1 MNLTIYSLMMAII
14 WFNVFV
20 LLGSLLQR
28 KLCLFLNYNFYPI
41 LFLIFL
47 SLIRLFAPVETPFTV
62 VVQSW
67 VIFPAIQD
75 AMKTEVAF
83 TESSSLTVFGIL
95 VLASSI
101 VTVVLLIRLLCTY
114 RRGFKVVNHYP
125 QTEDARLLS
134 IMDGIV
140 RETKPG
146 QPYRLCVFE
155 ENIVP
160 SICGLWKPTIILPS
174 WLLTMTDEDI
184 RYILMHEWRHYREK
198 DLWVKFFIEVICC
211 ITWWNPVV
219 YLLKKD
225 IDQTFELK
233 CDLKTTIP
241 LSEGDRLDYLST
253 LLKLARM
260 QWQPEKKQPAAIH
273 FTGRSSEGAT
283 MVANARQRFQA
294 VLQYEKRNRRI
305 EVVCMTCLLMLFL
318 MSFRFVIQP
327 CFDPPMD
334 ALTEL
339 KYPDVDW
346 TSVVTPT
353 IENAYILQKESGE
366 YLLYINDKVYRT
378 LFPEELHN
386 ETHKSLQIIK
396 EKKE

>member
-1 MNLTIYSLMMAII
+1 MMALI
-14 WFNVFV
+14 WFNIFV

-28 KLCLFLNYNFYPI
+28 KLCLFLHYNFYPI

-47 SLIRLFAPVETPFTV
+47 SLIRLVAPVETPFTV
-62 VVQSW
+62 VIQSW
-67 VIFPAIQD
+67 VVFPAIQN
-75 AMKTEVAF
+75 AMKTEIAF

-95 VLASSI
+95 TLISSI
-101 VTVVLLIRLLCTY
+101 IAVVLLIRLLRTY
-114 RRGFKVVNHYP
+114 RRGFKVVNSCP
-125 QTEDARLLS
+125 QTEDARLLG

-146 QPYRLCVFE
+146 QSYRLCVFE

-160 SICGLWKPTIILPS
+160 SICGLWKPTIMLPAS
-174 WLLTMTDEDI
+174 LLAMTDEDI
-184 RYILMHEWRHYREK
+184 RYILSHEWRHYREK

-260 QWQPEKKQPAAIH
+260 QWQSEKQQPAAIH

-283 MVANARQRFQA
+283 MVANARQRFQT
-294 VLQYEKRNRRI
+294 VLQYEKRNRKI
-305 EVVCMTCLLMLFL
+305 EVACIACLLMLFL
-318 MSFRFVIQP
+318 MSFRFVVQP
-327 CFDPPMD
+327 CFAPPMD
-334 ALTEL
+334 DFVEL
-339 KYPDVDW
+339 ADVNMD
-346 TSVVTPT
+346 SIGVVKPTP
-353 IENAYILQKESGE
+353 ENAYIVAKEDGA
-366 YLLYINDKVYRT
+366 YWLYINNQYSRT
-378 LFPEELHN
+378 LLFEETFN
-386 ETHKSLQIIK
+386 ETHKHLPVIK
-396 EKKE
+396 EKKG